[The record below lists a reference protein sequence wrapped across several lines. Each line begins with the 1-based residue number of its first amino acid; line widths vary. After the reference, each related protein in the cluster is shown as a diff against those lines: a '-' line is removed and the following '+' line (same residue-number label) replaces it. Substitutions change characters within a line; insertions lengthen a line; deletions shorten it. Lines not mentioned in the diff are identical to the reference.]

1 LTQVSESP
9 ITVERFKTGKTYQ
22 QYIDSGIRNRE
33 LFDRNFTGTKVTE
46 EQAARLKAIAN
57 GPKGPITLAVIGED
71 WCPDVYRG
79 MPVAARIAETM
90 GIEMRVFERDQN
102 KDLIQSYLKNGEF
115 ESIPVFVFF
124 DKDHKE
130 LAHFIERPVVA
141 NEQMPDMRAIL
152 GPTRPEEI
160 AKELGREPTEDEVN
174 EFRAKSREKYL
185 EWQQGE
191 TWASW
196 RGATIDEV
204 IELLS

>member
-1 LTQVSESP
+1 
-9 ITVERFKTGKTYQ
+9 
-22 QYIDSGIRNRE
+22 
-33 LFDRNFTGTKVTE
+33 
-46 EQAARLKAIAN
+46 
-57 GPKGPITLAVIGED
+57 
-71 WCPDVYRG
+71 
-79 MPVAARIAETM
+79 M